1 MIRFIVYLS
10 VFIVSTFLSV
20 VTAQNKAKIPCS
32 SQEYSQFNFWVG
44 NWDVYDTQNK
54 LIGHNKVV
62 QVPNACAIQENWT
75 SKTSKSKGTSY
86 NYYNKVD
93 NSWNQV
99 WVDNSGFSLTLKGT
113 YNDNRMTLKS
123 SIIKS
128 NKGDYYNQIIWT
140 KNNDGSVMQVWN
152 YIDER
157 QTIIKEV
164 FKGIY
169 KKHQN

>member
-10 VFIVSTFLSV
+10 VFIISSFFSII
-20 VTAQNKAKIPCS
+20 TAQNKTNVPCS

-44 NWDVYDTQNK
+44 DWDVYNIHNK
-54 LIGHNKVV
+54 LIGHNKILK
-62 QVPNACAIQENWT
+62 VPNACAIQENWT
-75 SKTSKSKGTSY
+75 SKTSNNKGTSY
-86 NYYNKVD
+86 SYYNKVD
-93 NSWNQV
+93 NSWNQI
-99 WVDNSGFSLTLKGT
+99 WIDNFGFSLTLKGT
-113 YNDNRMTLKS
+113 YKDNRMTLRS
-123 SIIKS
+123 SVIK
-128 NKGDYYNQIIWT
+128 NDKGDYYNQIIWT
-140 KNNDGSVMQVWN
+140 KNNDGSVTQVWN